1 MAVVNGGTAVPIRF
15 DTLQVNKLYDYDFST
30 VSSTTAKYYDDSTNY
45 TLFQGSGFTFDAAH
59 VPTGGTVSSVRYVI
73 NGSTALLITGL
84 SISATTVHTYAS
96 QNNTQG
102 LLGLVLSGADT
113 LTGTPLADVLRGYAG
128 NDTLKG
134 AGGKDALDGGTGVD
148 TALYTDKTGAVVVTL
163 NGATNAT
170 VTVAGIA
177 EDTVRN
183 IENVTGGSAAD
194 TLTGDALANTLVGG
208 AGNDKLMGAAG
219 NDNLTGGVGK
229 DVLDGGSGSDTVL
242 YKDKTVAIALT
253 LNGTTNATATV
264 AGVAEDTIRNVE
276 NVTGGSGADTLTG
289 DGFANILN
297 GGAGNDIIRG
307 GGGADTLIGGRGSD
321 SLNGNSGSD
330 TVDYSK
336 DAASGGTL
344 GVIVNLL
351 GVGSQGGLLAD
362 TAKDGFG
369 NTDTVKNIP
378 NVIGTQLNDQIY
390 GGNHANKLSG
400 GAGNDLINGGLG
412 NDVLIGAAGNDTFVF
427 NSALG
432 STNIDTISDFV
443 VVNDTMRLENAI
455 FTALSTTG
463 TLASAAFRA
472 NTTGLAGDS
481 SDRVIYETDTGKL
494 YYDANGSAAGGG
506 IHFASLTAG
515 LALSNADFFVI

>member
-1 MAVVNGGTAVPIRF
+1 MAVVNGGTTVPIRF
-15 DTLQVNKLYDYDFST
+15 DTLQVKKLFDYDFAT
-30 VSSTTAKYYDDSTNY
+30 VSSTTAKYYDNSTHY
-45 TLFQGSGFTFDAAH
+45 TLFQGSGFTFNADD
-59 VPTGGTVSSVRYVI
+59 VPTGGTITSVRYVI
-73 NGSTALLITGL
+73 NGSTALQIAGL
-84 SISATTVHTYAS
+84 SISATTFHSLAS
-96 QNNTQG
+96 QNNAQG
-102 LLGLVLSGADT
+102 LLGLVLNGADT
-113 LTGTPLADVLRGYAG
+113 LTGTSLADVLRGYAG

-134 AGGKDALDGGTGVD
+134 AGGKDVLDGGTGVD
-148 TALYTDKTGAVVVTL
+148 TALYTDKNGAVVVTL

-170 VTVAGIA
+170 VTVAGVA

-183 IENVTGGSAAD
+183 VENVTGGSSAD
-194 TLTGDALANTLVGG
+194 TLIGDALANRLVGG

-219 NDNLTGGVGK
+219 NDTIVGGVGK
-229 DVLDGGSGSDTVL
+229 DVIDGGSGSDTVL
-242 YKDKTVAIALT
+242 YDDKAVAIALT
-253 LNGTTNATATV
+253 LNGATNATVTV

-276 NVTGGSGADTLTG
+276 HVTGGSGADTLTG
-289 DGFANILN
+289 DGLANILN

-307 GGGADTLIGGRGSD
+307 GGGADKLIGGRGND
-321 SLNGNSGSD
+321 FLNGNSGSD

-351 GVGSQGGLLAD
+351 GNGSQGGLPAD

-378 NVIGTQLNDQIY
+378 NVIGTQFNDQIY
-390 GGNHANKLSG
+390 GGNHANTLSG

-412 NDVLIGAAGNDTFVF
+412 NDVMIGGAGNDTFIF
-427 NSALG
+427 NSVLG
-432 STNIDTISDFV
+432 STNIDKVGDFFI
-443 VVNDTMRLENAI
+443 VNDTMRLENAI
-455 FTALSTTG
+455 FTALSTG

-481 SDRVIYETDTGKL
+481 SDRVIYETDTGEL

-506 IHFASLTAG
+506 LHFATLTVG
-515 LALSNADFFVI
+515 LALTNADFFVI